1 MEKNKPPKLLYRDGS
16 PMRKHK
22 SKIIEELMNEDKQQT
37 AVEWLFERITMF
49 CMFTDGIPDEWS
61 ETFNQAKEMDKRQ
74 HETTFHR
81 GINIGALNPEL
92 DCEGR
97 NQSAKHYYETTFK
110 KPNF

>member
-16 PMRKHK
+16 PMRTHK

-37 AVEWLFERITMF
+37 AVEWFQEQIIKIVNGKCEL
-49 CMFTDGIPDEWS
+49 S
-61 ETFNQAKEMDKRQ
+61 EIQIFQQAKQMEQKQ

-110 KPNF
+110 KLNF